1 MPVTAACS
9 SPKRRGPSSSS
20 ATTSSDQRSP
30 SAASARSS
38 AARSESAA
46 AMPAVYAAGA
56 IVACKLQVT
65 PNIADIA
72 ERVGPSVVGL
82 GTGARGGSGVIV
94 EGGAI
99 LTLARN
105 VVAAE
110 VTADGLGAPPVAW
123 ADAGPA
129 AIGTPVAALA
139 DPAGH
144 GLRATAGAIAS
155 APRGVRGPRGR
166 LIEGVVEH
174 TAPLPRGSGG
184 GPLVDADGRLLGL

>member
-105 VVAAE
+105 VVADEVEVHLHGGERVIARVAGRDPAVDAAVLTAE
-110 VTADGLGAPPVAW
+110 GLG
-123 ADAGPA
+123 
-129 AIGTPVAALA
+129 
-139 DPAGH
+139 
-144 GLRATAGAIAS
+144 
-155 APRGVRGPRGR
+155 
-166 LIEGVVEH
+166 
-174 TAPLPRGSGG
+174 
-184 GPLVDADGRLLGL
+184 